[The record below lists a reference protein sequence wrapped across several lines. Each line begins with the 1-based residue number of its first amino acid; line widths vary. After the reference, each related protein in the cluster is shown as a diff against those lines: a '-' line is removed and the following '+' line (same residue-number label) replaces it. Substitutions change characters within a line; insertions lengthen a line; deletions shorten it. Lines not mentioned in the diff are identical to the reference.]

1 MGNPGTPGWLI
12 KRGKR
17 SLKGGQL
24 ASLYIHIPFCE
35 KKCLYCDF
43 YSIETLAPMDEFL
56 KALDMEIAAGAER
69 GAGVRFD
76 TVFFG
81 GGTPSLLTPA
91 QLQRILSSL
100 RSSYSIAPDA
110 EVTLE
115 TNPGTVTP
123 GKLSAFRSLGVNRL
137 SVGIQSFDEQELHF
151 LSRIH
156 DSAQAVEA
164 VTQARKAGFDNLSID
179 LIYSLPGQTS
189 HQWLLTLERGLALEP
204 QHISA
209 YSLIVEDNTPL
220 SRMVRAKQVSPN
232 PVEAEAALFEL
243 TMQIMADSG
252 FEHYEVSNYAKP
264 GRRSRHN
271 YAYWSHENYL
281 GFGPSAHSFW
291 RAPDGQSGERWANI
305 ANVSTY
311 ARRLLEGEK
320 PLAFRESVG
329 VKELINERIFLG
341 LRADGVNLHRLE
353 TEFGIPLSVGQQEIV
368 RQLVREQLASEEGS
382 VLRLTARGFL
392 LCDEIAGRLMR

>member
-1 MGNPGTPGWLI
+1 
-12 KRGKR
+12 
-17 SLKGGQL
+17 L
-24 ASLYIHIPFCE
+24 ASLYLHIPFCE

-43 YSIETLAPMDEFL
+43 YSIETLGPMEDFL
-56 KALDMEIAAGAER
+56 KGLQVEMESYAWR
-69 GAGVRFD
+69 GQGTSYD

-81 GGTPSLLTPA
+81 GGTPSLLTPE
-91 QLQRILSSL
+91 QLERILSSL
-100 RSSYSIAPDA
+100 RANYSIADGA

-115 TNPGTVTP
+115 TNPGTITP
-123 GKLSAFRSLGVNRL
+123 EKLAAFRSLGINRL
-137 SVGIQSFDEQELHF
+137 SIGIQSFDDRELRF

-156 DSAQAVEA
+156 NSGQAIEA
-164 VTQARKAGFDNLSID
+164 MDLARRAGFDNVSID
-179 LIYSLPGQTS
+179 LMFSLPGQTPE
-189 HQWLLTLERGLALEP
+189 QWLRTLEKGLALEP
-204 QHISA
+204 QHVSA

-243 TMQIMADSG
+243 TMRVMADSG

-291 RAPDGQSGERWANI
+291 RAPEARSGERWANI

-311 ARRLLEGEK
+311 ALSLGERK
-320 PLAFRESVG
+320 MPLAFREVVG
-329 VKELINERIFLG
+329 EKELVNERIFLG
-341 LRADGVNLHRLE
+341 LRADGVNLRRLE
-353 TEFGIPLSVGQQEIV
+353 AEFGLKPAGAHEEII
-368 RQLVREQLASEEGS
+368 RQLKTEGLAVEEGGI
-382 VLRLTARGFL
+382 LRLTQAGFL
-392 LCDEIAGRLMR
+392 LCDEIASRLMM

>member
-1 MGNPGTPGWLI
+1 
-12 KRGKR
+12 
-17 SLKGGQL
+17 L
-24 ASLYIHIPFCE
+24 ASLYLHIPFCE

-43 YSIETLAPMDEFL
+43 YSIETLAPMEDFL
-56 KALDMEIAAGAER
+56 KGLQVEMESYASR
-69 GAGVRFD
+69 GQGTSFD

-81 GGTPSLLTPA
+81 GGTPSLLTPE
-91 QLQRILSSL
+91 QLERILSSL
-100 RSSYSIAPDA
+100 RANYSIADGA

-115 TNPGTVTP
+115 TNPGTITP
-123 GKLSAFRSLGVNRL
+123 EKLAAFRSLGINRL
-137 SVGIQSFDEQELHF
+137 SIGVQSFDDRELHF

-156 DSAQAVEA
+156 DSGQAIEAVEL
-164 VTQARKAGFDNLSID
+164 ARRAGFDNVSID
-179 LIYSLPGQTS
+179 LMYSLPGQTPE
-189 HQWLLTLERGLALEP
+189 QWLRTLEKGVALET

-232 PVEAEAALFEL
+232 PVEAEAVLFEI
-243 TMQIMADSG
+243 TMQVMADNG

-291 RAPDGQSGERWANI
+291 RASDGRSGERWANI

-311 ARRLLEGEK
+311 ARGLAEMK
-320 PLAFRESVG
+320 MPLAFREVVG
-329 VKELINERIFLG
+329 EKELVNERIFLG
-341 LRADGVNLHRLE
+341 LRADGVNLGRLE
-353 TEFGIPLSVGQQEIV
+353 AEFGWTPAVAHQEII
-368 RQLVREQLASEEGS
+368 RQLRTEGLAVEEGGI
-382 VLRLTARGFL
+382 LRLTQAGFL
-392 LCDEIAGRLMR
+392 LCDEIASRLMM